1 MLCPSDYRERLVPRH
16 AGWFPR
22 LGQGALPRSRMP
34 TTTLWV
40 PPVLCSVCG
49 ARWLARCLR
58 LHTTTTAPPSPPRQ
72 QRPHLC
78 LPPLHP
84 LLTSRVH
91 LAGTAVGAPFR
102 GRLLASH
109 ADGSRS
115 RSPPNAQCL
124 LGGRHRRSRFTR
136 RPHNPAGRTTR
147 LSGGGSDPSTR
158 RQRGRVQWQRQWLW
172 RLLWR

>member
-22 LGQGALPRSRMP
+22 LGQGALPRSRMS

-40 PPVLCSVCG
+40 PPVLSSVCG
-49 ARWLARCLR
+49 ARCLR
-58 LHTTTTAPPSPPRQ
+58 LHTTTTGPPSPPCQ

-91 LAGTAVGAPFR
+91 LGLRWAPPF
-102 GRLLASH
+102 GDASH

-124 LGGRHRRSRFTR
+124 TRGRHRRSRFTR
-136 RPHNPAGRTTR
+136 WPHNPAGHTTR
-147 LSGGGSDPSTR
+147 LSGGGSGPSTR
-158 RQRGRVQWQRQWLW
+158 RQQRRVQWQRQWLW
-172 RLLWR
+172 RLP